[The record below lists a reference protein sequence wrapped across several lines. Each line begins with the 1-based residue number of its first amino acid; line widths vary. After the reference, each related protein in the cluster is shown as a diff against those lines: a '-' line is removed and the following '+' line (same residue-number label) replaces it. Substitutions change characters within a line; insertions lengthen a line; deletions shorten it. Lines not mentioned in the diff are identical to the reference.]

1 LCQPLGEFIAEN
13 PLSPLKELMTMH
25 VTSAV
30 WGNYCGLISFSAFIP
45 GWRPGELLR
54 LLT

>member
-1 LCQPLGEFIAEN
+1 
-13 PLSPLKELMTMH
+13 MH
-25 VTSAV
+25 VSSVV

-54 LLT
+54 LLTEGTIANALKRQGGHYGV